1 MAGAPGPVVC
11 KLCVECNKFVCAF
24 LVTQPGVG
32 WGQGEESPLETKQ
45 SNALGVVL
53 ITEALAGMMSR
64 QGLLKSRGRESR
76 FM

>member
-1 MAGAPGPVVC
+1 MC
-11 KLCVECNKFVCAF
+11 KLCVGCNKSMSAF

-32 WGQGEESPLETKQ
+32 LGQGEESPLETKQ

-53 ITEALAGMMSR
+53 ITEALAGVMSR
-64 QGLLKSRGRESR
+64 QGLLKSGDRESR